1 MFNDTQAC
9 IPNLDFL
16 CILQIYLGFS
26 TAAFLSFA
34 ALHTWALRASI
45 SSINAVVS
53 STSLTSF
60 FSLFQIRM
68 SRGMHELV
76 YRNIFVLFITPEII

>member
-60 FSLFQIRM
+60 FFVRFECHVECMNLYI
-68 SRGMHELV
+68 V
-76 YRNIFVLFITPEII
+76 IFL